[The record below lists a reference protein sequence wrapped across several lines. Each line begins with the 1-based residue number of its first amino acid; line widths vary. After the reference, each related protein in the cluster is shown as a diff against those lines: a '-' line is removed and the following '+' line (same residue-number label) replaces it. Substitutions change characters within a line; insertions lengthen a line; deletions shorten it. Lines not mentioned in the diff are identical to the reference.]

1 MWQKTLLKIVLD
13 GFSGQPLALI
23 MAETRR

>member
-1 MWQKTLLKIVLD
+1 MWQKAPLKIVLD
-13 GFSGQPLALI
+13 GFSSQPLAWI